1 MATTLSI
8 LIIAAMSLI
17 VVYLLVSIY
26 DSFIKL
32 PVRKEKSAKPN
43 QFPGH
48 RNPPNPPE
56 RPLNTEYSVDEF
68 LKRKAEE
75 ILEALLTLK
84 SAIDLSTTNE
94 IAKEV
99 ERLQEAKEKQST
111 ETKKSE
117 YEIVE
122 VDGEK
127 YERVPTRSGV
137 CWSDDGE
144 RCARFGNCLP
154 IPPYHK
160 CDGYILREIKEKEE
174 KS

>member
-32 PVRKEKSAKPN
+32 PVRKEKSDKPN

-48 RNPPNPPE
+48 RNPPPTPE
-56 RPLNTEYSVDEF
+56 RPLNTEFSVDKF
-68 LKRKAEE
+68 LKRQAEE
-75 ILEALLTLK
+75 ILDAILTLK

-99 ERLQEAKEKQST
+99 ERLQEAKEKK
-111 ETKKSE
+111 EKKTQ
-117 YEIVE
+117 YEIVKLN
-122 VDGEK
+122 GKK
-127 YERVPTRSGV
+127 YEMVPTKSEA
-137 CWSDDGE
+137 CWGDDGE
-144 RCARFGNCLP
+144 VCALFEYCLS
-154 IPPYHK
+154 IPPHSV
-160 CDGYILREIKEKEE
+160 CDGCILREIKEKEE